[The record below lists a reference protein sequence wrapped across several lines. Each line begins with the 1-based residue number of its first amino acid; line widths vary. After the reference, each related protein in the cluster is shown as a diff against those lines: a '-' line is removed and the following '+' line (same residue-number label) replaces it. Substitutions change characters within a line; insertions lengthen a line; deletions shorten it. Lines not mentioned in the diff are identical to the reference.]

1 MKSLFVIFLLVIFL
15 SSCQEERFTVSTEV
29 TPPGSGS
36 IQINPFKPEYEK
48 GETVTITAVPSENW
62 VFKNWEGDN
71 SGSSNPLQIKINSNK
86 SITAAFTKK
95 PISVNITI
103 TGEGTVMEKIISSPS
118 GREYPHGS
126 IIELTATPKAGWIF
140 SNYVIDGK
148 SIGERITKIEVLK
161 QSTIS
166 ARFILEPVFGTYIDS
181 RVTTGPI
188 SLRTYKTVKIGNQ
201 TWYAE
206 NSRFRGIIPG
216 TKIKSFQDNPS
227 NDQKF
232 GVYYG
237 ASVYRGEPNKN
248 FTQPCNFLDG
258 WFMPTRDDWK
268 ELKDY
273 LGGDVAQEKMLLIAD
288 WKALY
293 PPNRGEVKGDNS
305 SRFSALPGQFEQN
318 SGGVPYFRTEVTRFW
333 TALSGSIPPGAIA
346 YSTTLGPRFMGIDG
360 VVFGGIQ
367 FPVELYSA
375 VRCIKR

>member
-1 MKSLFVIFLLVIFL
+1 MKSVCVIFLLVILL
-15 SSCQEERFTVSTEV
+15 SSCQEETFTVSTVV

-36 IQINPFKPEYEK
+36 IQIEPFKPEYEN

-62 VFKNWEGDN
+62 IFKNWEGDN
-71 SGSSNPLQIKINSNK
+71 SGSSNPLQLKINSNK

-95 PISVNITI
+95 PIPVNITI
-103 TGEGTVMEKIISSPS
+103 TGEGTVVEKVISSPS

-216 TKIKSFQDNPS
+216 TKIKSFRNNTS

-232 GVYYG
+232 GVYYA
-237 ASVYRGEPNKN
+237 ASVSQGELNKN

-258 WFMPTRDDWK
+258 WFLPTRDDWK
-268 ELKDY
+268 QLKDY
-273 LGGDVAQEKMLLIAD
+273 LGGDVAHQKMLLIDD
-288 WKALY
+288 WKSLA
-293 PPNRGEVKGDNS
+293 PPNNGEVKGDNS
-305 SRFSALPGQFEQN
+305 SGFSALPGQYTT
-318 SGGVPYFRTEVTRFW
+318 GGDNWYTDRTTFW
-333 TALSGSIPPGAIA
+333 TALTGSIPPGA
-346 YSTTLGPRFMGIDG
+346 TTYATSLNSSVLIIDG
-360 VVFGGIQ
+360 VVIGSVVGDN
-367 FPVELYSA
+367 VYGSA
-375 VRCIKR
+375 RCIKR